1 MPKVDQKA
9 WTSFGKKEREKVV
22 KWRKKNKNNKGAPY
36 AKSRPKSM
44 NKFWKEIKGESCE
57 REKEK

>member
-22 KWRKKNKNNKGAPY
+22 RGRKKKKNNKAAPY

-44 NKFWKEIKGESCE
+44 NIHDLHLEHNSYKHNL
-57 REKEK
+57 

>member
-22 KWRKKNKNNKGAPY
+22 RGRKKNKNNKDAPY
-36 AKSRPKSM
+36 SKSREKAWTSFRK
-44 NKFWKEIKGESCE
+44 NE
-57 REKEK
+57 REKKKEK

>member
-1 MPKVDQKA
+1 
-9 WTSFGKKEREKVV
+9 V

-44 NKFWKEIKGESCE
+44 NKFRKEIKGESCE